1 MPLDP
6 LILGINLTNAR
17 VNAYYQ
23 QTSVPLT
30 PEQYNVIQSTAFAE
44 ANAIYAWILTATV
57 NSIVTATITAPPN
70 VSGTAVGV
78 IT

>member
-1 MPLDP
+1 MLVPSL
-6 LILGINLTNAR
+6 LGISLTNAR
-17 VNAYYQ
+17 LNAYYA
-23 QTSVPLT
+23 QTST
-30 PEQYNVIQSTAFAE
+30 PITTAQYNVIQATAFEE

-70 VSGTAVGV
+70 VTGTAVGL